1 VERQLE
7 RAGGVRHTGADRSG
21 GRGQR
26 RSVHQVHAAR
36 QEPNRS
42 DTVDDDVQERQFR
55 VGDYQCE
62 GRAVHAVDDQ
72 DEFLG

>member
-1 VERQLE
+1 
-7 RAGGVRHTGADRSG
+7 VRRTAVDRSG

-26 RSVHQVHAAR
+26 RGVHQVHSAW

-42 DTVDDDVQERQFR
+42 DRVDDNVQERQVR
-55 VGDYQCE
+55 VGDHRCE
-62 GRAVHAVDDQ
+62 GRAVRAVDDQ